1 MSVVFGLMPLLP
13 SSPFPPFTPDEVA
26 FVIDMAFTDA
36 I

>member
-1 MSVVFGLMPLLP
+1 MSVVFGLV
-13 SSPFPPFTPDEVA
+13 SSLPFPPFTPDEAA